1 MTKIDRQHSVR
12 DNLDKHA
19 GDSLNEHHLRRLL
32 VSCQYIDHL
41 LSEIENILNSP
52 HSKAAFPKYFID
64 TPPAERPVLESYI
77 ARIRQQ
83 LVRLAHD
90 HGLVHEPSIPSQ
102 RAIHSILSVIQISA
116 EELNPRHLRGY
127 GPVPEAAAARLK
139 PLVRELQELVAALDD
154 KIKPSLPDSAR
165 ETSARTGSD

>member
-1 MTKIDRQHSVR
+1 MTPERQP
-12 DNLDKHA
+12 
-19 GDSLNEHHLRRLL
+19 GEGLNEHHLRRLL
-32 VSCQYIDHL
+32 VSCQYIDQM
-41 LSEIENILNSP
+41 LSEIENILNFS

-64 TPPAERPVLESYI
+64 TPPARQRVLEHHI

-83 LVRLAHD
+83 LVRLAND
-90 HGLVHEPSIPSQ
+90 HGLVHEPSIPAP

-116 EELNPRHLRGY
+116 EELNPRYLRGY

-154 KIKPSLPDSAR
+154 QIKSPLPDRAPTAKEDR
-165 ETSARTGSD
+165 R